1 MRNLERLVPLA
12 AALLIACGGDDDDD
26 NPVGSGGGGGG
37 ETIEIPTAY
46 VFDSR
51 FTEGE
56 SSVAYSGQV
65 VRNLLLQDLKIFI
78 DNLGKDGASSASVQ
92 DMLDLYAYDDGYD
105 LESLTTAGSMPV
117 VESRYSSI
125 STGKNLNG
133 KISGDVVIGY
143 GKTADEL
150 VRGWFEIIAGNSQDG
165 DKLGTPAV
173 YTDENGVDLT
183 QMINKVLIGAVP
195 YYQAT
200 GVYLAGLLDRG
211 NGEPHSEGKAY
222 SSMEHGW
229 DEAFGYFGAAR
240 DYARYTDEQLAGS
253 VGDYTFD
260 SNGDGSIDFNSE
272 YNFGLSRN
280 AGKRDKGG
288 AGVDF
293 TGDIFAAFL
302 AGRTLI
308 VNQGSA
314 GRNLRPARSS
324 GQRHGEGHRGNGG
337 ALHQRH
343 PGRHG
348 GPGNGGREP
357 RQPQQ
362 ALGGDEGVHRR
373 PSVQSLRPD
382 QPQPVGGAA
391 RHHGAGAL
399 VRCPGIGRVRRDR
412 AQLRARQGDLPGS
425 LRFLRRQHGQ
435 LVRGRFLKQPLP
447 SGARLRTRRSGSV
460 PTAAFLCLPGNMD
473 PVRQPAVPG
482 PLP

>member
-1 MRNLERLVPLA
+1 MRNLERLVLLA
-12 AALLIACGGDDDDD
+12 APLLIACGGDDDDD
-26 NPVGSGGGGGG
+26 NPVGSGGGGQ
-37 ETIEIPTAY
+37 TIETPTAY

-117 VESRYSSI
+117 IESRYSSI

-133 KISGDVVIGY
+133 KISSDVVIGY
-143 GKTADEL
+143 GRTADEL
-150 VRGWFEIIAGNSQDG
+150 VRGWFEVIAGNSQDG

-173 YTDENGVDLT
+173 YTDDDGVDLT

-200 GVYLAGLLDRG
+200 GVYLAGLLERD

-222 SSMEHGW
+222 TSMEHGW

-260 SNGDGSIDFNSE
+260 SNGDGSIDFSSE

-288 AGVDF
+288 TGVDF

-314 GRNLRPARSS
+314 AEISAR
-324 GQRHGEGHRGNGG
+324 REAAANGMEKVI
-337 ALHQRH
+337 AATAVHYINDTL
-343 PGRHG
+343 
-348 GPGNGGREP
+348 
-357 RQPQQ
+357 
-362 ALGGDEGVHRR
+362 ADMADLGTGDENLVNLNKHWAEMKGFTVALQYNPFALISESQLEELHGIMGQA
-373 PSVQSLRPD
+373 PSYD
-382 QPQPVGGAA
+382 A
-391 RHHGAGAL
+391 
-399 VRCPGIGRVRRDR
+399 
-412 AQLRARQGDLPGS
+412 PGS
-425 LRFLRRQHGQ
+425 DAYDET
-435 LVRGRFLKQPLP
+435 VSNYGRAKEIFQGVYGF
-447 SGARLRTRRSGSV
+447 SD
-460 PTAAFLCLPGNMD
+460 GNM
-473 PVRQPAVPG
+473 ANW
-482 PLP
+482 

>member
-1 MRNLERLVPLA
+1 MRNLERFFPLT

-26 NPVGSGGGGGG
+26 NPLGSGGDGGGQ
-37 ETIEIPTAY
+37 TIETPTAY

-117 VESRYSSI
+117 VENRYSSI

-133 KISGDVVIGY
+133 KISGDAVIGY
-143 GKTADEL
+143 GRTADEL
-150 VRGWFEIIAGNSQDG
+150 VRGWFEVIAGNSQDG

-173 YTDENGVDLT
+173 YTDDNGVDLT

-222 SSMEHGW
+222 TSMEHGW

-240 DYARYTDEQLAGS
+240 DYSRYTDEQLAGS

-260 SNGDGSIDFNSE
+260 SNGDGSIDFKSE

-314 GRNLRPARSS
+314 AEISA
-324 GQRHGEGHRGNGG
+324 QREAAANGMEKVI
-337 ALHQRH
+337 AATAVHYINDTL
-343 PGRHG
+343 
-348 GPGNGGREP
+348 
-357 RQPQQ
+357 
-362 ALGGDEGVHRR
+362 ADMADLGTGDENLVNLNKHWAEMKGFTVALQYNPFALISHSQLEELHGIMGQA
-373 PSVQSLRPD
+373 PSYD
-382 QPQPVGGAA
+382 A
-391 RHHGAGAL
+391 
-399 VRCPGIGRVRRDR
+399 
-412 AQLRARQGDLPGS
+412 PGS
-425 LRFLRRQHGQ
+425 DAYDET
-435 LVRGRFLKQPLP
+435 VRNYGRAKEIFQGVYGF
-447 SGARLRTRRSGSV
+447 SD
-460 PTAAFLCLPGNMD
+460 GNM
-473 PVRQPAVPG
+473 ANW
-482 PLP
+482 